1 MFEGQPSQN
10 KAQTS
15 PSKQGSFHPWNH
27 RIRCSSSSS
36 WTDGIFRCPHVA
48 KDGGTLE
55 WCFDGEKP
63 WGEKQKTTQNG
74 GGAWKFHDDVLQKI
88 IQFLTLF
95 SNAGKE
101 TTLARRQKRHRGNAE
116 VLTSSMGQSWNRLE
130 VPMWRMW
137 GAPHFFRHKPAISQA
152 LTAAMQML
160 AYGGVCFSDQ
170 ETQFFFEKQMH
181 PSSSILV
188 LKFYR

>member
-15 PSKQGSFHPWNH
+15 PSKQGSFHPGKKSPDPIQLQQFLDRWH
-27 RIRCSSSSS
+27 FQVPACGKRWVDWS
-36 WTDGIFRCPHVA
+36 GVLMGKHM
-48 KDGGTLE
+48 GGRTKNNPKRR
-55 WCFDGEKP
+55 WCL
-63 WGEKQKTTQNG
+63 
-74 GGAWKFHDDVLQKI
+74 KFHDDVLQKF

-170 ETQFFFEKQMH
+170 ET
-181 PSSSILV
+181 
-188 LKFYR
+188 